1 MQGGLV
7 RNDTPVKRS
16 LIDIFGLCISCVP
29 FEKRHLKP
37 IITIILICVISTVS
51 AQDLKLPSKP
61 YVLVIGKDT
70 FVSQTIIEQSPD
82 LSGMLASGLKTPGL
96 KMTLDLT
103 PTDTVEHKSV
113 YLNGDSLRTWT
124 YLFKDE
130 KYRISFP
137 QRIDTVN
144 VYDIFTDRVHVEI
157 DTINHVNINR
167 LVKTITG
174 KELKKL
180 LDTEIEVYQDD
191 NKLKVDRIS
200 VMVVWPDGKV
210 YGTNYEQVKIGDN
223 KSVKKLLK
231 DFPKNAHIALDSVWF
246 YDTTGDR
253 KLIDG
258 AIGWKIK

>member
-1 MQGGLV
+1 
-7 RNDTPVKRS
+7 
-16 LIDIFGLCISCVP
+16 
-29 FEKRHLKP
+29 
-37 IITIILICVISTVS
+37 
-51 AQDLKLPSKP
+51 
-61 YVLVIGKDT
+61 
-70 FVSQTIIEQSPD
+70 
-82 LSGMLASGLKTPGL
+82 
-96 KMTLDLT
+96 
-103 PTDTVEHKSV
+103 
-113 YLNGDSLRTWT
+113 
-124 YLFKDE
+124 
-130 KYRISFP
+130 
-137 QRIDTVN
+137 
-144 VYDIFTDRVHVEI
+144 VEI